1 MSTRR
6 LRDRIVA
13 RRNYRAF
20 ERALEKAHRYGGA
33 ADLQAQ
39 YRRLL
44 ADRTRASAQRPPHC
58 DGHGDL

>member
-20 ERALEKAHRYGGA
+20 ERALARAQRYGGA
-33 ADLQAQ
+33 ADLIAQ
-39 YRRLL
+39 YRRI
-44 ADRTRASAQRPPHC
+44 
-58 DGHGDL
+58 

>member
-20 ERALEKAHRYGGA
+20 ERALARAQRYGGA
-33 ADLQAQ
+33 GDLIAQ
-39 YRRLL
+39 YRRL
-44 ADRTRASAQRPPHC
+44 
-58 DGHGDL
+58 